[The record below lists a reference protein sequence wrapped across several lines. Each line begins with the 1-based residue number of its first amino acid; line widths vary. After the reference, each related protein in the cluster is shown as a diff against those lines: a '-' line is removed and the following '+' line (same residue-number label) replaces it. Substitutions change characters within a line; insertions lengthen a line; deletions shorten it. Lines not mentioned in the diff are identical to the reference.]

1 MLNVAIGNFSQ
12 YLLLQYCVS
21 GQAHKAYLLEENFK
35 KKKKKKKAPCAITFQ
50 QYILEF
56 MEWVFPYLLPFILE
70 DTVSTYIHVLSS
82 HTI

>member
-35 KKKKKKKAPCAITFQ
+35 KKKKKKNVTKTNNLQ
-50 QYILEF
+50 KS
-56 MEWVFPYLLPFILE
+56 VNKN
-70 DTVSTYIHVLSS
+70 VSKRFVIKGL
-82 HTI
+82 I